1 MKNNKIIL
9 DTTYVLP
16 LFGVQIDISPTF
28 LDEVKS
34 IWKTGLIG
42 YQLYLPS
49 PCLIEVIYK
58 LNREFRKNKR
68 SEALDRYSLV
78 LPTVIRSKVVE
89 ISQSF
94 LNPTICKTALNIR
107 KAGHRDL
114 MDCMIGATATSLRGL
129 LITEDDELGKIMGK
143 LEETRGTPKFTWK
156 EFHQSVRRSK

>member
-42 YQLYLPS
+42 YQIYLPS

-94 LNPTICKTALNIR
+94 LNPTICKTAMYIR

-114 MDCMIGATATSLRGL
+114 MDCMIGATATCLRGL

-156 EFHQSVRRSK
+156 EFHESIR